1 MGIGTKEE
9 VNILPKVLW
18 AFNILSVVL
27 VISLCIATN
36 VGIKINR
43 KAEQTPDVLTLRI
56 SFRLKIYEFI

>member
-9 VNILPKVLW
+9 VNILPTVLW
-18 AFNILSVVL
+18 ALNILSVVL

-43 KAEQTPDVLTLRI
+43 KAEQIPDVLTLRI
-56 SFRLKIYEFI
+56 PFRLKIYEFI